1 MFFDTAAGNPAIC
14 LKGACRLNAAM
25 LKQPAHSHPDRET
38 AAS

>member
-1 MFFDTAAGNPAIC
+1 MFFTAAAGNPAFC
-14 LKGACRLNAAM
+14 LKSACRLNATM

>member
-1 MFFDTAAGNPAIC
+1 MFFETVVGNPAFRP
-14 LKGACRLNAAM
+14 KGACRLNATM